1 MTHPT
6 DKEICVEQEI
16 ILETAKQELIRK
28 NGMKFDGDKTIAG
41 VLFEDFPHALEGI
54 AKVATFGAKKYARSS
69 WQTVPNAK
77 QRYTDALVR
86 HQIAKAKGEVSDP
99 ESGLPHSYHIAW
111 NTLAI
116 IQLEEVDYV

>member
-1 MTHPT
+1 MN
-6 DKEICVEQEI
+6 
-16 ILETAKQELIRK
+16 A
-28 NGMKFDGDKTIAG
+28 NGMKFDGGKVLAG
-41 VLFEDFPHALEGI
+41 ILFEDFPEALMGI
-54 AKVATFGAKKYARSS
+54 AEVATFGANKYARSS

-86 HQIAKAKGEVSDP
+86 HMLAKAKGEVNDP